1 MVVVLGRLFGSP
13 PPPAEPVPPPVVTP
27 DRGRPRSPGPPL
39 PAMSAPAPAAGTERW
54 LAALERLVRA
64 ESPSD
69 DPAAIE
75 RCAGLV
81 AELLAVEVPGGLTE
95 ILPGSDGCGP
105 HLRWRRGSGGPA
117 VLLLGH
123 LDTVW
128 GHGAFSPL
136 FERREGWASG
146 PGVFDMKGGVVIAIA
161 ALAARHAAGWPRG
174 RVTLLLTSDE
184 EVGSETSRALIEAEA
199 RTHQAVLVLEPAL
212 GQSVKVGRKG
222 VGSFRLTVTGRA
234 AHAGLEPERGVN
246 AVEEMARQI
255 PRVAALADPARG
267 TTVTAAVLHAGTRT
281 NVVPAQATLDID
293 VRVRTAAE
301 AERVAAGLAALAPV
315 DPRAGLAV
323 SGGLNRPPMEAE
335 QAAPLF
341 ALAAAVAAELGR
353 SPLTGVEV
361 GGGSDGNFTAA
372 LGIPTLDGLG
382 AVGGN
387 AHADGEWM
395 DTGRL
400 PERVA
405 LLAGC
410 LDRLLAPGA

>member
-27 DRGRPRSPGPPL
+27 DLGRPRSPVPPA
-39 PAMSAPAPAAGTERW
+39 PAVSGPAPAAGTERW

-69 DPAAIE
+69 DPQAIE

-95 ILPGSDGCGP
+95 ILPGSDVCGP

-146 PGVFDMKGGVVIAIA
+146 PGVFDMKGGVVIAVA
-161 ALAARHAAGWPRG
+161 ALAARHAAGWPSG

-293 VRVRTAAE
+293 VR
-301 AERVAAGLAALAPV
+301 
-315 DPRAGLAV
+315 
-323 SGGLNRPPMEAE
+323 GGLNRPPMEAE